1 MEIIYKAVDGKT
13 FMDQRDC
20 ENYEVENC
28 LPSGALYYYEEKVH
42 KPATFMEEKEMV
54 EKSEYVYISDSVFP
68 RFSKMMYENG
78 FEHPSTPG
86 LWRWNNDYNEWV
98 DIEDDLSDQIKV
110 IACASARLNEIG
122 AVKKVFFLEKG

>member
-13 FMDQRDC
+13 FMNQQDC
-20 ENYEVENC
+20 ENYEAENC

-54 EKSEYVYISDSVFP
+54 EKSEYVYINDSDFS

-86 LWRWNNDYNEWV
+86 LWRWDDYCSEWV
-98 DIEDDLSDQIKV
+98 DIEDDLSGQIAA
-110 IACASARLNEIG
+110 IARASAQLNEIS
-122 AVKKVFFLEKG
+122 AIKRTFSLQKG